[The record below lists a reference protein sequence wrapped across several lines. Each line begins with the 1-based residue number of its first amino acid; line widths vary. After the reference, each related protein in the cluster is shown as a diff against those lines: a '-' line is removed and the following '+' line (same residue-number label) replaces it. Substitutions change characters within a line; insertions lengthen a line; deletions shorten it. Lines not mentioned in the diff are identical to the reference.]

1 MADFFAA
8 WQERNSGAH
17 FLWLLPAKHDRI
29 KNLMQQRRIKS
40 ESYSVRA
47 VAPQHVASYLS
58 ASDAGLAFIKPCPS
72 KLASS
77 PTKYA
82 EYLACGLPLII
93 NAGIGDADALVTDE
107 KLGALITDFSVS
119 EYDRA
124 ITTIEAFASDA
135 ENTRRHSRD
144 VAERCFDVRAVG
156 AERYARLYEGV
167 LGSTT

>member
-1 MADFFAA
+1 
-8 WQERNSGAH
+8 
-17 FLWLLPAKHDRI
+17 
-29 KNLMQQRRIKS
+29 MQQRRIKS

-167 LGSTT
+167 LESTT